1 MRLPF
6 LLSSI
11 LLLTQGVL
19 LIPAASAA
27 DPDGLPLLDWEGR
40 RLPPLPAQCLPLGE
54 AALRAARSWAELA
67 GLSAWDPTLAA
78 RSTTAFHIVGWAL
91 PRAPGLPP
99 EPAATGWWAADP
111 TQATAAL
118 SLMGTWPGQ
127 SAVVSDDRLQLTHP
141 RTPVVGET
149 TVDGMRLRI
158 HGPALAAC
166 LKPMVGD
173 KTAWE
178 PVVTAVANW
187 QLETTIS
194 PDGTCRIDTGIPR
207 QVLAPV
213 DPEAVGRLPPARVTI
228 ALGIASTANPLVLP
242 EGTWA
247 CSWNGDQHLVIVMPD
262 GPQVRP
268 WLLGWTTQVPEKN
281 LDVVALGDQGP
292 WLQRED
298 HGWRLAF
305 VREDLDAAPRG
316 TPASAT
322 TPAPLGQLQVR
333 ATSAINDT
341 SVAKLPWPIPNL
353 GNWFSTDLDVQIQV
367 DGGDTAV
374 VQTQD
379 PAVAWLLPT
388 LALRWFADEV
398 ADQHGM
404 AKLRGVLTRLKAAGI
419 PMTRDEL
426 QASQPAVPDAKAWLD
441 RAKAWDHTVDAPEP
455 TILKEALAS
464 TRLPLTVATPAQLEA
479 ARAFGREI
487 APLLALPAEQISSI
501 PWQGAP
507 PSVSPPGILL
517 PFISLQR
524 QAVKSGLLLVQHG
537 DAQGLALVDDGWA
550 SLGRPSTLIE
560 ALVLNSAHNLRDHA
574 WLTATVQ
581 GLSDPTRWLAEP
593 YRVED
598 ESRTAWSGERVMSG
612 WVAQAW
618 LGTPQET
625 AVSWPTST
633 RWLGR
638 HPLVPT
644 WDRAAI
650 ATDLVDWLDRLENP
664 AVPVL
669 DLDLTVGRSRFIQAL
684 IPSTEMIRTQLEVG
698 RIRHHLTRLAG
709 AIVLQA
715 RRQPLPENP
724 ADLGRALTIPGPT
737 GPLSC
742 TWQRL
747 DGTSFRLALDVRG
760 SEPAEILAKKWQQW
774 QKETLP
780 DTSATLVISGTLPL
794 IQVHQ
799 VAAPKAPNPNF

>member
-1 MRLPF
+1 MRLSF
-6 LLSSI
+6 LLSG
-11 LLLTQGVL
+11 LLLTTHGVL
-19 LIPAASAA
+19 LMPAASAA
-27 DPDGLPLLDWEGR
+27 DLDGLPLLDWEGQH
-40 RLPPLPAQCLPLGE
+40 LPPLPPTCQPLGE
-54 AALRAARSWAELA
+54 AALRAARTWAGAA
-67 GLSAWDPTLAA
+67 GLSAWDPALAA
-78 RSTTAFHIVGWAL
+78 RSTTAFHVIGWAI
-91 PRAPGLPP
+91 PRAPGMPP
-99 EPAATGWWAADP
+99 EPAATGWWAANP
-111 TQATAAL
+111 TQAAAAMPL
-118 SLMGTWPGQ
+118 IGRWPGQ
-127 SAVVSDDRLQLTHP
+127 PAVVTDGRLRLTHP
-141 RTPVVGET
+141 RTHEVGNT

-158 HGPALAAC
+158 NGEALAAC
-166 LKPMVGD
+166 LKPLVGN
-173 KTAWE
+173 KSPWE
-178 PVVTAVANW
+178 PVVTAVATW
-187 QLETTIS
+187 HLETTIS

-207 QVLAPV
+207 QFLAPV
-213 DPEAVGRLPPARVTI
+213 DPEAVGRLPAARLTL
-228 ALGIASTANPLVLP
+228 ALGISSTANPLVLP

-268 WLLGWTTQVPEKN
+268 WLLSWTNQVPDKDH
-281 LDVVALGDQGP
+281 DVVALGDQGP
-292 WLQRED
+292 WLQHED
-298 HGWRLAF
+298 QGWRLAF

-316 TPASAT
+316 KLASAT
-322 TPAPLGQLQVR
+322 TPAPLGQLQVQ
-333 ATSAINDT
+333 ATSATTDT
-341 SVAKLPWPIPNL
+341 SVAKFPWPIPDL
-353 GNWFSTDLDVQIQV
+353 GNLFNADIDVQVQT
-367 DGGDTAV
+367 DGTDTAV
-374 VQTQD
+374 VRTQD
-379 PAVAWLLPT
+379 PTVAWVLPT

-404 AKLRGVLTRLKAAGI
+404 AKLRGMLARLKAAGI

-441 RAKAWDHTVDAPEP
+441 RAKAWDHKVDVPEP
-455 TILKEALAS
+455 TTLKEALAS

-487 APLLALPAEQISSI
+487 APLLVLPAEQISSI
-501 PWQGAP
+501 PWQGAA
-507 PSVSPPGILL
+507 PSVSPADILL
-517 PFISLQR
+517 PFINLQR

-537 DAQGLALVDDGWA
+537 DARGLVLVDEGRA

-560 ALVLNSAHNLRDHA
+560 ALVLNSAHTLRDQA

-581 GLSDPTRWLAEP
+581 GLGDPTLWLAEP

-625 AVSWPTST
+625 AFSWPAST

-650 ATDLVDWLDRLENP
+650 ATDLVDWLNRLENP
-664 AVPVL
+664 TGPVL
-669 DLDLTVGRSRFIQAL
+669 DLDLSVVRSRLIHDL
-684 IPSTEMIRTQLEVG
+684 IPATELIQTQLEVG

-715 RRQPLPENP
+715 RRQPLPENA

-737 GPLSC
+737 GPLPC

-760 SEPAEILAKKWQQW
+760 PVPAGILAKKWHQW
-774 QKETLP
+774 QQESLP
-780 DTSATLVISGTLPL
+780 DTNAALVISGTFPI

-799 VAAPKAPNPNF
+799 VTAPPAPVPNF